1 MNSDLN
7 KTIAFVTDD
16 GSTISQH
23 FGRARYYE
31 VVTIQNGVITK
42 RERREKAG
50 HHTFA
55 GHDHDSHAQQGDQHG
70 FDAASQNRHAQ
81 MADTI
86 KDCQMVLTRGMG
98 SGAYQ
103 SMLDY
108 HIQPLVTDIPAID
121 EAIQAIINGAI
132 VDHPEKLH

>member
-1 MNSDLN
+1 MNSDST
-7 KTIAFVTDD
+7 KTIAVVTDD

-31 VVTIQNGVITK
+31 VVTVQNGVITK

-55 GHDHDSHAQQGDQHG
+55 GHDHDSHAQHG
-70 FDAASQNRHAQ
+70 FDAASQNKHAQ
-81 MADTI
+81 MTDTI

-98 SGAYQ
+98 TGAYQ

-108 HIQPLVTDIPAID
+108 HIQPLVTEISTID
-121 EAIQAIINGAI
+121 EAIQAIIDGSI
-132 VDHPEKLH
+132 IDHPENLH